1 MSKAVLDSYYAA
13 LRAGDFATLET
24 LLTPGITVRYFGP
37 PGLLP
42 WVGVHE
48 GFAAYRRF
56 LDSVREALEIIEVAQ
71 EAVVAEG
78 DWVVV
83 LGRGRWRA
91 KRTARD
97 LSVSMTN
104 AFRFEGGRIAEY
116 RVYTDTAAFAAA
128 LA

>member
-48 GFAAYRRF
+48 GFATYKRF
-56 LDSVREALEIIEVAQ
+56 LDQVRAALEIVEVTQ
-71 EAVVAEG
+71 EAVIAEG

-91 KRTARD
+91 KRTAKD
-97 LSVSMTN
+97 IAVSMTN
-104 AFRFEGGRIAEY
+104 AFRFENGRIAEY

-128 LA
+128 LS

>member
-48 GFAAYRRF
+48 GFEAYKRF
-56 LDSVREALEIIEVAQ
+56 LDSVRGALEIIEVVQ
-71 EAVVAEG
+71 EAVVAED

-91 KRTARD
+91 KRTGKD
-97 LSVSMTN
+97 LTVQMTN

-116 RVYTDTAAFAAA
+116 RIYTDTAAFAAA